1 MRRSPYAA
9 HRAFVAPALLS
20 GTLFTVVLGYCLIEF
35 GYYLTYDVIEALLLA
50 LQPDWIAA
58 FFTGSTPL
66 GLGAQLA
73 SFGILAAIVM
83 FVVRRLH
90 HRAPSGL
97 IGPPRAALR
106 QFFAVL
112 TPVTL
117 LLFALEFVPPWWSA
131 DALQATRPPLL
142 WLALL
147 PLSLGAIFVQIAA
160 EELLY
165 RGYLQQQ
172 LAALFAHPASWLIL
186 TNLAFGFAH
195 WDIESDLVHNMQYAT
210 WAFCFGIAASDLT
223 ARSGTLGPALAF
235 HLANNAFAFL
245 LYGEAGGPSSGFA
258 LLLFPPE
265 SMGDTFTTGSSASIS
280 WQLALELLLL
290 GLMWLAARIGL
301 KR

>member
-9 HRAFVAPALLS
+9 HRAFVAPARLG
-20 GTLFTVVLGYCLIEF
+20 GTLLTVVLGYCLIEF
-35 GYYLTYDVIEALLLA
+35 GYLLTYDLIEALLLA
-50 LQPDWIAA
+50 LQPGWVAP

-73 SFGILAAIVM
+73 SFGLLAAIVM
-83 FVVRRLH
+83 LVTRRLH
-90 HRAPSGL
+90 HRAAQTL
-97 IGPPRAALR
+97 IGPPRLALR
-106 QFFAVL
+106 QFWAVL
-112 TPVTL
+112 APLTL
-117 LLFALEFVPPWWSA
+117 LLLALEFVPPWWSA
-131 DALQATRPPLL
+131 EALQATRAPLL
-142 WLALL
+142 WAALL
-147 PLSLGAIFVQIAA
+147 PLSLGAVFVQIAA

-172 LAALFAHPASWLIL
+172 LAALFAHPASWPIL
-186 TNLAFGFAH
+186 TYRDFGLAH
-195 WDIESDLVHNMQYAT
+195 WNPEGDLSHNVQYVI
-210 WAFCFGIAASDLT
+210 WAFCFGLAASDLT
-223 ARSGTLGPALAF
+223 ARAGTLGPALAF

-258 LLLFPPE
+258 LFLFAPE
-265 SMGDTFTTGSSASIS
+265 TMDETFAGDTASGLD